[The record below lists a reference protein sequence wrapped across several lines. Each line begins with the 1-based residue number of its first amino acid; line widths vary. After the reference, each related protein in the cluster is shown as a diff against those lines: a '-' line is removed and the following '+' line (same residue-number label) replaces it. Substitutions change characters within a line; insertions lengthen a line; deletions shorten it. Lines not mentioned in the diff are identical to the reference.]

1 MKLMKRRKPSE
12 STPAGVP
19 RLQEVGFT
27 ISYENVV
34 VTEAK
39 LDKLKQEQEEAVK
52 GMAKYGRFKAWLH
65 YANLQSW
72 QRQGHHFRY
81 LSGMNTEFCTCGLA
95 LHEDG
100 TSDQE
105 IAVVISK
112 AVEDKLESLNLEEIQ
127 KVRGHVGLPSL
138 KDETVALI
146 VDYIYREDLND
157 YLWTVICQQC
167 GEYEV
172 EQVNMDA
179 YSFVETHNKICGPV
193 VFEKKSR

>member
-1 MKLMKRRKPSE
+1 MKPRKGKS

-19 RLQEVGFT
+19 HLQEVGYT
-27 ISYENVV
+27 ISYQNVV

-39 LDKLKQEQEEAVK
+39 LDKLKKEQEEAVK
-52 GMAKYGRFKAWLH
+52 GMAKYGRYKTWLH

-81 LSGMNTEFCTCGLA
+81 LSGQNAEFCTCGLA
-95 LHEDG
+95 LHENG

-105 IAVVISK
+105 IAGAISK
-112 AVEDKLESLNLEEIQ
+112 AVEDKLEGLNLEEIQ

-138 KDETVALI
+138 KGKTVALI

-172 EQVNMDA
+172 EQLNMDA
-179 YSFVETHNKICGPV
+179 YAFVETHNKICVPV
-193 VFEKKSR
+193 IFEERG

>member
-1 MKLMKRRKPSE
+1 MKPRKGKS

-19 RLQEVGFT
+19 HLQEVGFT
-27 ISYENVV
+27 ISYQNVV

-39 LDKLKQEQEEAVK
+39 LEKLKDEQDKAE
-52 GMAKYGRFKAWLH
+52 GMHKYGRFKAWLH

-81 LSGMNTEFCTCGLA
+81 LSGQNAEFCTCGLA
-95 LHEDG
+95 LHENG

-112 AVEDKLESLNLEEIQ
+112 AVEDKLEGLNLEEIQ

-138 KDETVALI
+138 TGETVALI
-146 VDYIYREDLND
+146 VDYIYREELNY
-157 YLWTVICQQC
+157 YLWTAICQQC
-167 GEYEV
+167 GEYV
-172 EQVNMDA
+172 VGVIDTDA
-179 YSFVETHNKICGPV
+179 DSFVKSHNTICGPAIL
-193 VFEKKSR
+193 EKKSK

>member
-1 MKLMKRRKPSE
+1 MKRRKPSK

-19 RLQEVGFT
+19 HLQEVGYT
-27 ISYENVV
+27 ISYKEVV

-39 LDKLKQEQEEAVK
+39 LEKLKDEQDKAE
-52 GMAKYGRFKAWLH
+52 GMHKYGRFKAWLH

-72 QRQGHHFRY
+72 QGQGHHFRY
-81 LSGMNTEFCTCGLA
+81 LSGVNSEFCTCGLV
-95 LHEDG
+95 LHENG

-112 AVEDKLESLNLEEIQ
+112 SVQDKLDGLNLEQIQ

-138 KDETVALI
+138 KGETVALI
-146 VDYIYREDLND
+146 VDFIYREDLNV

-167 GEYEV
+167 GDY
-172 EQVNMDA
+172 QVQIRDTDA
-179 YSFVETHNKICGPV
+179 DLFVKSHNKICGPV
-193 VFEKKSR
+193 TFEKKGR

>member
-1 MKLMKRRKPSE
+1 MKPRKAKS

-19 RLQEVGFT
+19 HLQEVGYT
-27 ISYENVV
+27 ISYQNVV

-39 LDKLKQEQEEAVK
+39 LEKLKDEQDKAE
-52 GMAKYGRFKAWLH
+52 GMHKYGRFKAWLH

-81 LSGMNTEFCTCGLA
+81 LSGQNAEFCTCGLA
-95 LHEDG
+95 LHENG
-100 TSDQE
+100 IADQE

-127 KVRGHVGLPSL
+127 KVRGHVRLPSL
-138 KDETVALI
+138 KGETVALI

-167 GEYEV
+167 GEYQV

-179 YSFVETHNKICGPV
+179 YAFVETHNKICGPV
-193 VFEKKSR
+193 IFEKKGR

>member
-1 MKLMKRRKPSE
+1 MKWRKAKS

-19 RLQEVGFT
+19 HLQEVGYT
-27 ISYENVV
+27 ISYQIVV

-39 LDKLKQEQEEAVK
+39 LDKLKKDQEEAAK
-52 GMAKYGRFKAWLH
+52 GMAKYGRYKAWLH

-72 QRQGHHFRY
+72 QRQGHHFHY
-81 LSGMNTEFCTCGLA
+81 LSGDNADHCTCGLV
-95 LHEDG
+95 LHENG
-100 TSDQE
+100 SSDEE

-112 AVEDKLESLNLEEIQ
+112 SVQDKLDGLNLEQIQ
-127 KVRGHVGLPSL
+127 KVRGHMGLPSL
-138 KDETVALI
+138 KGETVALI

-172 EQVNMDA
+172 EQLNMDA
-179 YSFVETHNKICGPV
+179 YVFVETHNKICGPAI
-193 VFEKKSR
+193 FEERG

>member
-1 MKLMKRRKPSE
+1 MKPRKGKS
-12 STPAGVP
+12 STPAGIP
-19 RLQEVGFT
+19 HLQEVGFT
-27 ISYENVV
+27 ISYQNVV

-39 LDKLKQEQEEAVK
+39 LEKLKDEQENAE
-52 GMAKYGRFKAWLH
+52 GMHKYGRFKAWLH

-81 LSGMNTEFCTCGLA
+81 LSGQNAEFCTCGLA
-95 LHEDG
+95 LHENG

-127 KVRGHVGLPSL
+127 KVRGHVRLPSL
-138 KDETVALI
+138 KGETVALI

-167 GEYEV
+167 GEYQV

-179 YSFVETHNKICGPV
+179 YAFVETHNKICGPV
-193 VFEKKSR
+193 IFEKKGR

>member
-1 MKLMKRRKPSE
+1 MKWRKGSE

-19 RLQEVGFT
+19 HLQEVGYT
-27 ISYENVV
+27 ISYQNVV

-39 LDKLKQEQEEAVK
+39 LGKLKKDQEEAAK
-52 GMAKYGRFKAWLH
+52 GMAKYGRYKAWLH

-81 LSGMNTEFCTCGLA
+81 LSGDNADHCTCGLV
-95 LHEDG
+95 LHENG
-100 TSDQE
+100 SSDEE

-112 AVEDKLESLNLEEIQ
+112 SVQDKLDGLNLEQIQ

-193 VFEKKSR
+193 VFEKRG

>member
-1 MKLMKRRKPSE
+1 MKSRKGKS

-19 RLQEVGFT
+19 HLQEVGFT
-27 ISYENVV
+27 ISYKNVV

-39 LDKLKQEQEEAVK
+39 LEKLKDEQDKAE
-52 GMAKYGRFKAWLH
+52 GMHKYGRFKAWLH

-81 LSGMNTEFCTCGLA
+81 LSGQNAEFCTCGLA
-95 LHEDG
+95 LHENG

-112 AVEDKLESLNLEEIQ
+112 AVEEKLEGLNLEEIQ

-138 KDETVALI
+138 KGETVALI
-146 VDYIYREDLND
+146 VDYIYREELNY
-157 YLWTVICQQC
+157 YLWTAICQQC
-167 GEYEV
+167 GEYV
-172 EQVNMDA
+172 VGVSNTDA
-179 YSFVETHNKICGPV
+179 DSFVETHNKLCGQV
-193 VFEKKSR
+193 IFERNRK

>member
-1 MKLMKRRKPSE
+1 MKPRKAKS

-19 RLQEVGFT
+19 HLQEVGFT

-39 LDKLKQEQEEAVK
+39 LEKLKDEQDKAE
-52 GMAKYGRFKAWLH
+52 GMHKYGRFKAWLH

-81 LSGMNTEFCTCGLA
+81 LSGQNAEFCTCGLA
-95 LHEDG
+95 LHESG
-100 TSDQE
+100 SSNQE

-112 AVEDKLESLNLEEIQ
+112 IVEDKLDFLNLEEIQ
-127 KVRGHVGLPSL
+127 KIRGHVGLPSL
-138 KDETVALI
+138 KGETVALI

-167 GEYEV
+167 GEYQV

-179 YSFVETHNKICGPV
+179 YSFVETHNKICGPA
-193 VFEKKSR
+193 VFEKKGS

>member
-1 MKLMKRRKPSE
+1 MKPRRGKS

-19 RLQEVGFT
+19 HLQEVGFT
-27 ISYENVV
+27 ISYKNVV

-39 LDKLKQEQEEAVK
+39 LEKLKDEQEKAE
-52 GMAKYGRFKAWLH
+52 GMHKYGRFKAWLH

-81 LSGMNTEFCTCGLA
+81 LSGQNAEFCTCGLA
-95 LHEDG
+95 LHENG
-100 TSDQE
+100 IADQE

-112 AVEDKLESLNLEEIQ
+112 AVEDKLEGLNLEQIQ

-138 KDETVALI
+138 KGETVALI

-167 GEYEV
+167 SEYQV

-179 YSFVETHNKICGPV
+179 YSFVETHNKICGPA
-193 VFEKKSR
+193 VFEKKGS

>member
-1 MKLMKRRKPSE
+1 MKPRKAKC
-12 STPAGVP
+12 STPAGIP
-19 RLQEVGFT
+19 HLQEVGFT
-27 ISYENVV
+27 ISYQNVV

-39 LDKLKQEQEEAVK
+39 LDKLKKDQEEAAK
-52 GMAKYGRFKAWLH
+52 GMAKYGRYKAWLH

-81 LSGMNTEFCTCGLA
+81 LSGQNAEFCTCGLA
-95 LHEDG
+95 LHENG

-112 AVEDKLESLNLEEIQ
+112 AVEDKLEGLNLEEIQ
-127 KVRGHVGLPSL
+127 KVRGHVELPSL
-138 KDETVALI
+138 KGETVALI

-172 EQVNMDA
+172 ERVNMDA
-179 YSFVETHNKICGPV
+179 YAFVETHNKICGPV
-193 VFEKKSR
+193 IFDKEGR

>member
-1 MKLMKRRKPSE
+1 MKRRKPSE

>member
-1 MKLMKRRKPSE
+1 MKPRKGKS

-19 RLQEVGFT
+19 HLQEVGFT
-27 ISYENVV
+27 VSYQNVG

-39 LDKLKQEQEEAVK
+39 LEKLKDEQEKAE
-52 GMAKYGRFKAWLH
+52 GMHKYGRFKAWLH

-72 QRQGHHFRY
+72 QGQGHHFRY
-81 LSGMNTEFCTCGLA
+81 LSGVNSEFCTCGLV
-95 LHEDG
+95 LHESG
-100 TSDQE
+100 SSDQE

-112 AVEDKLESLNLEEIQ
+112 AVKDKLDFLNLEEIQ

-138 KDETVALI
+138 KGETVALI
-146 VDYIYREDLND
+146 VDYIYREELND

-172 EQVNMDA
+172 EQLNMDA
-179 YSFVETHNKICGPV
+179 CAFVESHNTICGQV
-193 VFEKKSR
+193 IFDAVN

>member
-1 MKLMKRRKPSE
+1 MKPRKAKS

-19 RLQEVGFT
+19 HLQEVGFT
-27 ISYENVV
+27 ISYKNVV
-34 VTEAK
+34 ITEAK
-39 LDKLKQEQEEAVK
+39 LEKLKDEQDKAE
-52 GMAKYGRFKAWLH
+52 GMHKYGRFKAWLH

-81 LSGMNTEFCTCGLA
+81 LSGQNAEFCTCGLA
-95 LHEDG
+95 LHENG
-100 TSDQE
+100 TSGQE

-127 KVRGHVGLPSL
+127 KVKGHVGLPSL
-138 KDETVALI
+138 KGETVALI
-146 VDYIYREDLND
+146 VDYIYREGLDY

-172 EQVNMDA
+172 EQLNMDA
-179 YSFVETHNKICGPV
+179 YAFVETHNKICGPV
-193 VFEKKSR
+193 IFEERG

>member
-1 MKLMKRRKPSE
+1 MKPRKGKS

-19 RLQEVGFT
+19 HLQEVGFT
-27 ISYENVV
+27 ISYQNVV

-39 LDKLKQEQEEAVK
+39 LEKLKDEQDKAE
-52 GMAKYGRFKAWLH
+52 GMHKYGRFKAWLH

-81 LSGMNTEFCTCGLA
+81 LSGQNAEFCTCGLA
-95 LHEDG
+95 LHENG

-112 AVEDKLESLNLEEIQ
+112 AVEDKLDFLNLEEIQ

-138 KDETVALI
+138 KGETVALI
-146 VDYIYREDLND
+146 VDYIYREELDH
-157 YLWTVICQQC
+157 YLWTAICQQC
-167 GEYEV
+167 GEYV
-172 EQVNMDA
+172 VGVRDIDA
-179 YSFVETHNKICGPV
+179 DSFVMSHNTICGPV
-193 VFEKKSR
+193 IFEKKDR

>member
-1 MKLMKRRKPSE
+1 MKPRKGKS
-12 STPAGVP
+12 STPAGIP
-19 RLQEVGFT
+19 HLQEVGFT
-27 ISYENVV
+27 ISYQNVV

-39 LDKLKQEQEEAVK
+39 LEKLKDEQENAE
-52 GMAKYGRFKAWLH
+52 GMHKYGRFKAWLH

-81 LSGMNTEFCTCGLA
+81 LSGVNSEFCTCGLA
-95 LHEDG
+95 LHENG

-127 KVRGHVGLPSL
+127 KVRGHVRLPSL
-138 KDETVALI
+138 KGETVALI

-167 GEYEV
+167 GEYQV

-179 YSFVETHNKICGPV
+179 YAFVETHNKICGPV
-193 VFEKKSR
+193 IFEKKGR